1 MAVKNTTQVL
11 IDGKIITLGGY
22 ESPEYLQKVAAYL
35 NQKISELSQS
45 AGYNRLSVDTKHTLL
60 ALNIADDYFKAKS
73 QVDTLEED
81 MEAKDRETY
90 DMKHDL
96 IAAEIQAGDLKKE
109 LEERD
114 RLCVGF
120 MKLQQFTQE
129 SLRTN
134 GIAAKQSAKV
144 SEAEPVDDA
153 GRLCD
158 CCDNREGISLISGG
172 KVRLSESRERVG
184 IVRQERTVCGCFKI
198 QRLMGWTGCIQSV
211 MCMR

>member
-1 MAVKNTTQVL
+1 MEEKQKNGCKNTTQVL

-96 IAAEIQAGDLKKE
+96 IAAEIQAGDLKKNWK
-109 LEERD
+109 RN
-114 RLCVGF
+114 
-120 MKLQQFTQE
+120 E
-129 SLRTN
+129 SSWN
-134 GIAAKQSAKV
+134 MCAARGKNCS
-144 SEAEPVDDA
+144 
-153 GRLCD
+153 G
-158 CCDNREGISLISGG
+158 SLI
-172 KVRLSESRERVG
+172 
-184 IVRQERTVCGCFKI
+184 RQIRIWKI
-198 QRLMGWTGCIQSV
+198 Y
-211 MCMR
+211 

>member
-22 ESPEYLQKVAAYL
+22 ESPEYLQKVGRKIQSLSPDPSLQGRGSEFAEL
-35 NQKISELSQS
+35 TNQHHQCYQTCKQI
-45 AGYNRLSVDTKHTLL
+45 GYNRLSVDTKHTLL

-109 LEERD
+109 LEEKRIELEHV
-114 RLCVGF
+114 RGEREE
-120 MKLQQFTQE
+120 LQ
-129 SLRTN
+129 
-134 GIAAKQSAKV
+134 
-144 SEAEPVDDA
+144 
-153 GRLCD
+153 
-158 CCDNREGISLISGG
+158 
-172 KVRLSESRERVG
+172 
-184 IVRQERTVCGCFKI
+184 RQLDKANKDLEDLLKA
-198 QRLMGWTGCIQSV
+198 
-211 MCMR
+211 

>member
-1 MAVKNTTQVL
+1 MEEKQKNGCKKYNTGFNRWKNYHT
-11 IDGKIITLGGY
+11 GSY

-109 LEERD
+109 LEEKTNRAGTCARRD
-114 RLCVGF
+114 G
-120 MKLQQFTQE
+120 
-129 SLRTN
+129 RT
-134 GIAAKQSAKV
+134 AAA
-144 SEAEPVDDA
+144 A
-153 GRLCD
+153 
-158 CCDNREGISLISGG
+158 
-172 KVRLSESRERVG
+172 
-184 IVRQERTVCGCFKI
+184 
-198 QRLMGWTGCIQSV
+198 
-211 MCMR
+211 

>member
-109 LEERD
+109 LEEAQKGMD
-114 RLCVGF
+114 YYAV
-120 MKLQQFTQE
+120 
-129 SLRTN
+129 
-134 GIAAKQSAKV
+134 
-144 SEAEPVDDA
+144 
-153 GRLCD
+153 
-158 CCDNREGISLISGG
+158 
-172 KVRLSESRERVG
+172 
-184 IVRQERTVCGCFKI
+184 
-198 QRLMGWTGCIQSV
+198 
-211 MCMR
+211 

>member
-81 MEAKDRETY
+81 MDCLLYTSPSP
-90 DMKHDL
+90 
-96 IAAEIQAGDLKKE
+96 
-109 LEERD
+109 RD
-114 RLCVGF
+114 RTRSR
-120 MKLQQFTQE
+120 MP
-129 SLRTN
+129 S
-134 GIAAKQSAKV
+134 SA
-144 SEAEPVDDA
+144 
-153 GRLCD
+153 
-158 CCDNREGISLISGG
+158 
-172 KVRLSESRERVG
+172 
-184 IVRQERTVCGCFKI
+184 
-198 QRLMGWTGCIQSV
+198 
-211 MCMR
+211 

>member
-1 MAVKNTTQVL
+1 MNGARSQ
-11 IDGKIITLGGY
+11 
-22 ESPEYLQKVAAYL
+22 AAYL

-109 LEERD
+109 LEEKRIELEHV
-114 RLCVGF
+114 RGEREE
-120 MKLQQFTQE
+120 LQ
-129 SLRTN
+129 
-134 GIAAKQSAKV
+134 
-144 SEAEPVDDA
+144 
-153 GRLCD
+153 
-158 CCDNREGISLISGG
+158 
-172 KVRLSESRERVG
+172 
-184 IVRQERTVCGCFKI
+184 RQLDKANKDLEDLLKA
-198 QRLMGWTGCIQSV
+198 
-211 MCMR
+211 

>member
-35 NQKISELSQS
+35 NHKISELSQS

-90 DMKHDL
+90 DMKRQLDKANKDL
-96 IAAEIQAGDLKKE
+96 EDLLK
-109 LEERD
+109 
-114 RLCVGF
+114 
-120 MKLQQFTQE
+120 
-129 SLRTN
+129 
-134 GIAAKQSAKV
+134 A
-144 SEAEPVDDA
+144 
-153 GRLCD
+153 
-158 CCDNREGISLISGG
+158 
-172 KVRLSESRERVG
+172 
-184 IVRQERTVCGCFKI
+184 
-198 QRLMGWTGCIQSV
+198 
-211 MCMR
+211 

>member
-96 IAAEIQAGDLKKE
+96 IAASWNM
-109 LEERD
+109 
-114 RLCVGF
+114 C
-120 MKLQQFTQE
+120 
-129 SLRTN
+129 
-134 GIAAKQSAKV
+134 AARGKNCS
-144 SEAEPVDDA
+144 
-153 GRLCD
+153 G
-158 CCDNREGISLISGG
+158 SLI
-172 KVRLSESRERVG
+172 
-184 IVRQERTVCGCFKI
+184 RQIRIWKI
-198 QRLMGWTGCIQSV
+198 Y
-211 MCMR
+211 